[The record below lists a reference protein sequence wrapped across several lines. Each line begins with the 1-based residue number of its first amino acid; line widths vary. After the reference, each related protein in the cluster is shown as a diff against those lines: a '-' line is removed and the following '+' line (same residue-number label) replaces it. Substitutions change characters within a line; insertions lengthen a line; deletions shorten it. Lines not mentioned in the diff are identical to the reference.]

1 MRKNMLVGGTVLSL
15 VVAMGAFPSAADKE
29 TRQMMA
35 DIRML
40 QEQTQ
45 QLQNLV
51 ATLSETVGSAVK
63 TINARVDAKTEEQA
77 NTTRRAFTDQ
87 MVLVN
92 GISSDVRVLK
102 EKLDDN
108 SVRVGQLTQEVEA
121 LRQIVSQL
129 NSRPAFDPALGP
141 PDGFTPSA
149 PTGAAAVG
157 ASPTEFYNAANAD
170 YAAGQFDLAIK
181 QMRTYI
187 TTFPGERAV
196 DAQVV
201 ICRSYINLAKYD
213 DAVKE
218 CDTAIRTY
226 PSSDK
231 LAEAYYLKGLAHE
244 NLKQTDQARSAYET
258 VLKRFPGSFEVLLA
272 DQKLKGLAKR

>member
-1 MRKNMLVGGTVLSL
+1 MKTNTVAVGAVLVL
-15 VVAMGAFPSAADKE
+15 VVAMGAFPAAADKE

-51 ATLSETVGSAVK
+51 ATLSETVSTAVR

-87 MVLVN
+87 MVLIN
-92 GISSDVRVLK
+92 GISGDVRVLK

-108 SVRVGQLTQEVEA
+108 TVRVGTLAQEVDA

-141 PDGFTPSA
+141 PDGYTPPA
-149 PTGAAAVG
+149 ATGAAAVG
-157 ASPTEFYNAANAD
+157 SSPTEFFNAAYAD
-170 YAAGQFDLAIK
+170 YAAGRFDFAIEQF
-181 QMRTYI
+181 RTFI
-187 TTFPGERAV
+187 TTFPGEKAD
-196 DAQVV
+196 DAQVL
-201 ICRSYINLAKYD
+201 ICRSYLNLGKYD
-213 DAVKE
+213 DALKE
-218 CDTAIRTY
+218 CDIAIRTY
-226 PSSDK
+226 PSGDK
-231 LAEAYYLKGLAHE
+231 LAEAYYSKGLAHE
-244 NLKQTDQARSAYET
+244 NLKQTDQARTAYET
-258 VLKRFPGSFEVLLA
+258 ILKRFAGSFEASLA

>member
-1 MRKNMLVGGTVLSL
+1 MRKNAIVGFTVLAL

-51 ATLSETVGSAVK
+51 ATLSETVASAVK
-63 TINARVDAKTEEQA
+63 TINARVDVKTEEQA

-87 MVLVN
+87 MVLIN

-108 SVRVGQLTQEVEA
+108 TVRVGTLAQEVDA

-141 PDGFTPSA
+141 PDGFTPTPA
-149 PTGAAAVG
+149 PGAATVG

-170 YAAGQFDLAIK
+170 YAAGRFDFAIQQF
-181 QMRTYI
+181 RTYI
-187 TTFPGERAV
+187 TTFPGEKAA
-196 DAQVV
+196 DAQVI

-213 DAVKE
+213 EAVKE

-226 PSSDK
+226 PASVK
-231 LAEAYYLKGLAHE
+231 VAEAYYLKGLAHE
-244 NLKQTDQARSAYET
+244 NLKQTDQARTAYET
-258 VLKRFPGSFEVLLA
+258 VLKRFSGSFEASLA
-272 DQKLKGLAKR
+272 DQKMKGLAKR